1 MSTPT
6 YDDLDALSRDVALAA
21 RALTRGRLALPES
34 PVESPVCPLDA
45 YRHVAGKRAY
55 EALLASSPVRAREPL
70 RASLARWFASFTAT
84 RVAWDLEIDEARG
97 SRDSRDPR
105 DTRAAAR
112 ESRATGAG
120 ADADAKASGGGAH
133 DTLLEMLACDAAG
146 GITKLAETV
155 ARHAPRVR
163 AARDERR
170 TRLAEVE
177 KRFGS
182 PNRFSRAL
190 VCRDVLGQVAA
201 GAGGATAD
209 DARSRDTSASETKSR
224 SPLVVP
230 AGADLIAVFAQELE
244 GRVAGVSPDAALPAV
259 DPEALV
265 GSAVRFLRTTEPLAK
280 TLVRRAHRARTG
292 RDGLAAVDAWRIAAA
307 RETRGADW
315 PARLGREWV
324 AARFSAVS
332 RAGKAEV
339 AFTPPR
345 PSGASSFLLAA
356 RLYGVALHRSES
368 LRFAPFPLAHDPY
381 FVDAHRTGELFALA
395 LSSDAFLVREL
406 GTSRNALA
414 DLRRE
419 LRACQLFEARTRA
432 TALLVACDGID
443 DRVRETDAAVGGPFA
458 LVDFFAPRP
467 HDDEPA
473 RWLATLDAV
482 PYAETFVSAHDEDW
496 YRNPRA
502 SRALESRF
510 ALPALATTSRVG
522 GEIPDPQL
530 LSTTLTTWFEKE
542 LG

>member
-1 MSTPT
+1 MSAPT
-6 YDDLDALSRDVALAA
+6 YDDLDALARDVALAA
-21 RALTRGRLALPES
+21 RALTRGRRALPES
-34 PVESPVCPLDA
+34 SVESPVCPLDA

-84 RVAWDLEIDEARG
+84 RVAWDFEVDETRG

-105 DTRAAAR
+105 DTRAASAR
-112 ESRATGAG
+112 AVD

-133 DTLLEMLACDAAG
+133 DALLGMLASDAAG
-146 GITKLAETV
+146 EITKLAETV

-170 TRLAEVE
+170 TRLTEVE

-190 VCRDVLGQVAA
+190 VCRDVIGQA
-201 GAGGATAD
+201 GAGASSAD

-259 DPEALV
+259 DAEALV

-332 RAGKAEV
+332 RGGKAEV

-356 RLYGVALHRSES
+356 RLYGEELHRSES
-368 LRFAPFPLAHDPY
+368 LRFAPFPMAHDPY
-381 FVDAHRTGELFALA
+381 FVDAHRTGEIFAIA

-406 GTSRNALA
+406 GASRNAVP
-414 DLRRE
+414 DLRRD
-419 LRACQLFEARTRA
+419 LTACRLFEARTRA
-432 TALLVACDGID
+432 TAFLVACEGID
-443 DRVRETDAAVGGPFA
+443 DRVRETDAAIGGPFA
-458 LVDFFAPRP
+458 LIDYFAPRP

-482 PYAETFVSAHDEDW
+482 PHAEAFVSSHDEDW

-510 ALPALATTSRVG
+510 ALPALATTSRIP
-522 GEIPDPQL
+522 GEVPEPEAL
-530 LSTTLTTWFEKE
+530 ATSLTTWFEKE